1 MNTEQGI
8 WLASEVWQAVN
19 ERAQSEGV
27 TLEAWLE
34 RQIAL
39 SAAHVEVLN
48 EQQLEDILLSLTTE
62 HFKRLALEPDEG
74 QALANAILAT
84 IVDGEPHRVGP
95 IGTSKRHYVLRRRAS
110 AVTIQ
115 IGEGKVSLPLKN
127 AAKLAVVLDNTRK
140 LSSALAKLAA

>member
-34 RQIAL
+34 RQLAL

-95 IGTSKRHYVLRRRAS
+95 IGIAKRHYVLRRRAS

-127 AAKLAVVLDNTRK
+127 AAKLAVVLDNTQK